1 MSDIPADPL
10 EDRFGAARHP
20 DRPLR
25 HQRPAAASDELVA
38 AMGRLSEALET
49 MEDARGHLYAFHRL
63 SGHADRV
70 LQDAIRQLRTAGQ
83 DDLARDI
90 DRTLVGRDVV
100 GGYWTFELV
109 EAYDSSYAGAFRAAE
124 QHARERLGLE
134 PHVFEAEMKHQEQQ
148 RP

>member
-1 MSDIPADPL
+1 
-10 EDRFGAARHP
+10 
-20 DRPLR
+20 
-25 HQRPAAASDELVA
+25 
-38 AMGRLSEALET
+38 MGKLSEALET

-70 LQDAIRQLRTAGQ
+70 LPDAVRQLRTAGQ

-124 QHARERLGLE
+124 HHARERLGFE